1 MSQEFQFQLEQK
13 QLHAGIKR
21 HSGYIVPAVE
31 EAYNLEVSPTGLVPY
46 TPLEMLYE
54 FTPEWP
60 FPWLMGGAGMMF
72 TVDKINDTTGS
83 LEVWEGT
90 DSTHI
95 ADLTFPS
102 MTLYDLPD
110 LAVFD
115 TYRVLTGTFGVRA
128 GIGDDLA
135 VTTDIPKARSCCNY
149 KGQLV
154 LGGILEEF
162 YDCDE
167 TFVAFSNIGDIT
179 MVPDWKNEAG
189 YRPINYVGRVY
200 RVRRLGDHVAVY
212 GEHGVVL
219 LSGVSSP
226 TPTLGMQEIEKI
238 KMASPA
244 AADGG
249 FRWHVVVDDLGYLW
263 QISPEGAQNL
273 GYRDAISQMTLSLV
287 VVTYDPVYDRVF
299 ISDGDLS
306 FVMTD
311 NGLTQVYQI
320 VSGVAGYQGTGYFV
334 GDEDNEDYRL
344 VVGPFD
350 FGYNALKTVYTVES
364 DTGDFVGLQ
373 VPVSGEYTLVKTV
386 PLNDVGVG
394 MPIVA
399 GKSFM
404 VVVTGEDFNEHPN
417 HILLRWKMS
426 DLRGVRG
433 YFQPRQS

>member
-1 MSQEFQFQLEQK
+1 
-13 QLHAGIKR
+13 
-21 HSGYIVPAVE
+21 
-31 EAYNLEVSPTGLVPY
+31 
-46 TPLEMLYE
+46 
-54 FTPEWP
+54 
-60 FPWLMGGAGMMF
+60 MMF

-83 LEVWEGT
+83 LEAWEGT
-90 DSTHI
+90 SSTHI
-95 ADLTFPS
+95 ADLTLPS
-102 MTLYDLPD
+102 TTIYDLPD

-128 GIGDDLA
+128 GIGDDLQ
-135 VTTDIPKARSCCNY
+135 VTSDIPKARSCCNY

-189 YRPINYVGRVY
+189 YRPINYVGRIY

-226 TPTLGMQEIEKI
+226 SPTLGMKEVEKI

-249 FRWHVVVDDLGYLW
+249 LDWHIVIDSVGYLW
-263 QISPEGAQNL
+263 MITADGAQRL
-273 GYRDAISQMTLSLV
+273 GYKDAISQMNLSNIV
-287 VVTYDPVYDRVF
+287 ASYDPTYDRVF
-299 ISDGDLS
+299 ISDGDMS
-306 FVMTD
+306 FLITKG
-311 NGLTQVYQI
+311 GLTRVYQI
-320 VSGVAGYQGTGYFV
+320 ISGAAEYQGTGYFI
-334 GDEDNEDYRL
+334 GDEDSEDYRL

-350 FGYNALKTVYTVES
+350 FNYNGLKTVYTVES
-364 DTGDFVGLQ
+364 DTGDEVGIE
-373 VPVSGEYTLVKTV
+373 VPVAGTYTLIKSI
-386 PLNDVGVG
+386 PLNNVGVCT
-394 MPIVA
+394 PIVA
-399 GKSFM
+399 GESFM
-404 VVVTGEDFNEHPN
+404 VVVTGDDFNMYPT

-426 DLRGVRG
+426 DLRGIRA
-433 YFQPRQS
+433 YFQPRES